1 MAVSRIA
8 AAGRNASQP
17 LVTITAMKRKFLSL
31 LLALCAVA
39 ALRAG
44 DSSSRPLI
52 YTFPIREPIMP
63 SVERLTAKCLAE
75 AREMGADAVLIQ
87 MNTYGGLVDA
97 ADSVRTALLGSPI
110 PVWVW
115 IDNQAASAGALIA
128 LAADSIYMRP
138 GASIGAASVVDQSG
152 RPMPDKFQSFMR
164 ATMRATA
171 ESHGKVIER
180 IDGGDTV
187 WRWHRDPLVAEA
199 MVGRSAGDSTTLR
212 VLTLT
217 ADEAV
222 QRHFSEGSASSV
234 AEVLQRAGVEDYTLY
249 VYEPTTLD
257 RVLGWLMNPVA
268 QGIFIMLIIGGI
280 YFELQTPGIGFPLV
294 VAVLGAVLYF
304 APLYIEGVAQNWELI
319 LFIIGLALLAVEI
332 FVLPGFGIAGVAGII
347 AVVTGLS
354 FAAIDNDLLRHLS
367 TGELTL
373 AWLLRPVLVVII
385 AASAA
390 LVGGIVLGRRF
401 LTGRSPLQKKV
412 VLTAEMKP
420 EEGYVSHPQIEPE
433 LVGRTALVMA
443 VLRPSGRV
451 MVDGRYYDAAA
462 EDGLFVARGRTV
474 TVTRIEG
481 GVLYCTPQERKTE

>member
-1 MAVSRIA
+1 MY
-8 AAGRNASQP
+8 
-17 LVTITAMKRKFLSL
+17 KR
-31 LLALCAVA
+31 
-39 ALRAG
+39 
-44 DSSSRPLI
+44 
-52 YTFPIREPIMP
+52 
-63 SVERLTAKCLAE
+63 
-75 AREMGADAVLIQ
+75 Q
-87 MNTYGGLVDA
+87 
-97 ADSVRTALLGSPI
+97 
-110 PVWVW
+110 
-115 IDNQAASAGALIA
+115 
-128 LAADSIYMRP
+128 
-138 GASIGAASVVDQSG
+138 
-152 RPMPDKFQSFMR
+152 
-164 ATMRATA
+164 
-171 ESHGKVIER
+171 
-180 IDGGDTV
+180 
-187 WRWHRDPLVAEA
+187 
-199 MVGRSAGDSTTLR
+199 
-212 VLTLT
+212 
-217 ADEAV
+217 
-222 QRHFSEGSASSV
+222 
-234 AEVLQRAGVEDYTLY
+234 
-249 VYEPTTLD
+249 
-257 RVLGWLMNPVA
+257 
-268 QGIFIMLIIGGI
+268 I
-280 YFELQTPGIGFPLV
+280 YFELQTPGIGFALV
-294 VAVLGAVLYF
+294 VAILGAVLYF